1 MEVIWNMC
9 VDVIASLF
17 DINISRSLWRSY
29 SRQSDLMMFVVDL
42 EDRERLDEAKL
53 EMGRMVRILGKSV
66 PIMVLANKMDL
77 PGGMKYTVIQNYLFK
92 LFPGTI
98 SETSLTKFLGLSDSE
113 PGLWT
118 VRECCAVTGE
128 GLENVLDEASK
139 LIKNVA
145 RLKKEKFK
153 RKC

>member
-77 PGGMKYTVIQNYLFK
+77 PGGMKYTVIEDHLFK

-113 PGLWT
+113 PRLWT

-139 LIKNVA
+139 LIKNAA

>member
-77 PGGMKYTVIQNYLFK
+77 PGEIATY
-92 LFPGTI
+92 
-98 SETSLTKFLGLSDSE
+98 
-113 PGLWT
+113 
-118 VRECCAVTGE
+118 CCAQSFIQIISR
-128 GLENVLDEASK
+128 NYIRDILDEVSGSK
-139 LIKNVA
+139 
-145 RLKKEKFK
+145 RL
-153 RKC
+153 